1 MKQPK
6 IYYKDDNNRVEIKI
20 LRHNAEHDTF
30 LIKFPNERI
39 VECAPKELIFPTDVE
54 IKEYYTSVTSH
65 VHVIN
70 PETVNTQPHYKGKD
84 SLYKFA
90 EEWGLNSYEF
100 DIVKRIVRCRHKGNF
115 VEDLNKTKDLIDI
128 YLKEYKTK

>member
-54 IKEYYTSVTSH
+54 IKDYYTSVTSH

-70 PETVNTQPHYKGKD
+70 PETVNTQPYYKGKD

-100 DIVKRIVRCRHKGNF
+100 DIIKRLVRCRHKGNF